1 MRARPLSVTIVGW
14 FLIVSGVVSL
24 VLVAMA
30 LGNPVSRAAVQNG
43 PLPYAVQIGWS
54 IGTSILTLACGWFIL
69 KGANW
74 ARILYVA
81 ASVAGL
87 AITLATGRVTT
98 LVLIAA
104 GLLAVI
110 AFILFRRPAND
121 FFAGRPGEPALP
133 DVPPTL

>member
-14 FLIVSGVVSL
+14 FLIVSGILSL
-24 VLVAMA
+24 ASVPIA
-30 LGNPVSRAAVQNG
+30 LNNPLTRAALENG
-43 PLPYAVQIGWS
+43 PLPFAFQIGWS
-54 IGTSILTLACGWFIL
+54 IGTAILTLVCGWFIL

-74 ARILYVA
+74 ARILYIA